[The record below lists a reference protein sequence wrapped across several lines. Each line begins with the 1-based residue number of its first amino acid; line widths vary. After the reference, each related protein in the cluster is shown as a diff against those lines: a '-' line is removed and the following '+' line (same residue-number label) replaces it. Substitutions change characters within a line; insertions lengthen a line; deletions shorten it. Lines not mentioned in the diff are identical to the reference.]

1 MKYCPKCKLKV
12 GGSPEDCPLCQGELV
27 GEGAAPAYPKTEP
40 LRRRISLAYK
50 TLAFV
55 LLAATVVCIA
65 VDLLTP
71 GIHWSLLVAMCVAA
85 FLAVLRVALNQRPNI
100 PRLLFQVLVA
110 VSLAALFCDWYV
122 GGVSFSLDYLV
133 PTLCTITLI
142 LNFLLA
148 FVKKRFAENGLV
160 YLLMN
165 IIIGVVPY
173 LLLFLRADVRPVA
186 WVVCLVVSIITFLGL
201 AVFKG
206 RELFSEMH
214 KRLHL

>member
-12 GGSPEDCPLCQGELV
+12 AGAAESCPLCQCELTGE
-27 GEGAAPAYPKTEP
+27 ATAPVYPKVEP
-40 LRRRISLAYK
+40 PRRRISMAYK
-50 TLAFV
+50 VLAFV

-71 GIHWSLLVAMCVAA
+71 GIHWSLLVTLCVLA
-85 FLAVLRVALNQRPNI
+85 FLGMLRVALNQRPNV
-100 PRLLFQVLVA
+100 PRLLFQLLVA

-122 GGVSFSLDYLV
+122 GGIGFSRDYLV
-133 PTLCTITLI
+133 PALCTITLI
-142 LNFLLA
+142 LNFILA
-148 FVKKRFAENGLV
+148 FVKKSFAENGLV

-173 LLLFLRADVRPVA
+173 LLLFLRADVHPMA
-186 WVVCLVVSIITFLGL
+186 WVICLVVSIITFLGL
-201 AVFKG
+201 VVFKG